1 MSFRKHHNP
10 EVRERISYLEKWE
23 ELLSYRT
30 DLKIALGCWGSSK
43 ELSAV
48 QARVM
53 AQVYGMQWAYTSQ
66 VPSDYLF
73 RWLLAHL
80 GNTKYDFRVRKSH
93 YQWPDIIGRYFLGN
107 GQYAEIAVLE
117 KILLTILRSRKPTPI
132 SDIFMA
138 DRMADAHMKT
148 DWIMHRDMPQGRLQ
162 LWVQVSVWN
171 HVIGKTKDILTRP
184 THDRVWF
191 ESKHSPIVSQFL
203 RHGTAVMT
211 FPHFTTSM
219 SQIHGRRELLL
230 DGKRTYQSRLVKEN
244 NPAFEHYGRWI
255 MEIIEALDDGIK
267 RRLIDAF
274 PHTVKDLHY
283 DYVTRDGHKIQI
295 TNKKIG
301 QDPVVVL
308 EFFREKSPKSSS
320 RPIIFCLPLSGDL
333 LDIYRDKL
341 GARAY

>member
-1 MSFRKHHNP
+1 
-10 EVRERISYLEKWE
+10 
-23 ELLSYRT
+23 
-30 DLKIALGCWGSSK
+30 
-43 ELSAV
+43 
-48 QARVM
+48 
-53 AQVYGMQWAYTSQ
+53 
-66 VPSDYLF
+66 
-73 RWLLAHL
+73 
-80 GNTKYDFRVRKSH
+80 
-93 YQWPDIIGRYFLGN
+93 
-107 GQYAEIAVLE
+107 
-117 KILLTILRSRKPTPI
+117 
-132 SDIFMA
+132 
-138 DRMADAHMKT
+138 
-148 DWIMHRDMPQGRLQ
+148 
-162 LWVQVSVWN
+162 
-171 HVIGKTKDILTRP
+171 
-184 THDRVWF
+184 
-191 ESKHSPIVSQFL
+191 
-203 RHGTAVMT
+203 MT

-219 SQIHGRRELLL
+219 SQIHDRRELLL

-244 NPAFEHYGRWI
+244 NPVFEHYGRWI

-341 GARAY
+341 GVRAY